1 MDAMRFN
8 RIDMMVDAGR
18 ISPDKA
24 QMWKDN
30 TAYVPYD
37 SMDAAIEEIM
47 KKGTGA
53 GKLSGVAAYRSLA
66 GSTVQVG
73 DPVKAF
79 MDQMIRMT
87 GDAMRVNAVSKSLR
101 DLTLL
106 GHAKR
111 AYKVAQNSAEA
122 KYRVKTYIN
131 GVPVEYHVD
140 DPLDVAAFA
149 GMPSE
154 VPDILQ
160 AMQKV
165 TQTLRA
171 GVTLMPGFALSQLI
185 QDTVRAY
192 AFSEVMNPAAL
203 IPRTLMNFP
212 RIAFGELTG
221 MKTKV
226 VKEMERLGI
235 VGNYDT
241 TTHTT
246 VKNILLEQGVEKR
259 GIIGSILH
267 FGESLSKASDLSVRQ
282 AIYEQTLKET
292 VSPQRPTGDQ
302 ALAETRAREIIN
314 FSRRGDNN
322 TLNFLTRTVPFMG
335 AYTRGLDKLYTAATG
350 GTNAYGLTTK
360 EARNLF
366 GKRMMTLSAMGLAY
380 ALMMAGDEGYEEQP
394 DYVRDGNILMPG
406 SKKLGFLPAIPM
418 PRDLGFVF
426 LAMPQRLVQ
435 YMRKNG
441 TPEEQTGVRVIGEL
455 MRQGLITIASPNI
468 TPVAIRPILEN
479 LVNYSF
485 FMDRP
490 LESQAQTQMESF
502 ERFGTGTSST
512 AKALSKGAYDISQSL
527 QNMGFSKSVAGVVEI
542 SPIKLE
548 NLFRGILGTTAELT
562 VAMTDMLVNPTR
574 TDRPMHKSIAAMVT
588 GATAVMKD
596 PVGKRQSNDLY
607 DLSNETKM
615 AKNTFDRLEKDDP
628 VAAEEYA
635 RTHYAE
641 IQMNDYVAGLMKD
654 LNDLRNDA
662 HMVDISTDIPSD
674 ERQRITSEI
683 ARQQNMLAHD
693 VYVLR
698 ASMGKER
705 RMLNP

>member
-1 MDAMRFN
+1 
-8 RIDMMVDAGR
+8 
-18 ISPDKA
+18 
-24 QMWKDN
+24 
-30 TAYVPYD
+30 
-37 SMDAAIEEIM
+37 
-47 KKGTGA
+47 
-53 GKLSGVAAYRSLA
+53 
-66 GSTVQVG
+66 
-73 DPVKAF
+73 
-79 MDQMIRMT
+79 
-87 GDAMRVNAVSKSLR
+87 
-101 DLTLL
+101 
-106 GHAKR
+106 
-111 AYKVAQNSAEA
+111 
-122 KYRVKTYIN
+122 
-131 GVPVEYHVD
+131 
-140 DPLDVAAFA
+140 
-149 GMPSE
+149 
-154 VPDILQ
+154 
-160 AMQKV
+160 
-165 TQTLRA
+165 
-171 GVTLMPGFALSQLI
+171 MPGFALSQLI

-267 FGESLSKASDLSVRQ
+267 IGESLSKASDLAVRQ

-292 VSPQRPTGDQ
+292 TSPQRPTGDQ

-366 GKRMMTLSAMGLAY
+366 GKRMMTLSAMGFAY

-406 SKKLGFLPAIPM
+406 SKKLGFLAGLPM
-418 PRDLGFVF
+418 PRDLGFMF

-435 YMRKNG
+435 YIRKNG

-455 MRQGLITIASPNI
+455 MRQGLVTIASPNI

-527 QNMGFSKSVAGVVEI
+527 QNMGFSKSVAGIVEI

-548 NLFRGILGTTAELT
+548 NLFRGILGTTAEMT

-588 GATAVMKD
+588 GATAIIKD
-596 PVGKRQSNDLY
+596 PVGKRQLNDLY
-607 DLSNETKM
+607 DLSNETRM

-683 ARQQNMLAHD
+683 TRQQNMIAHD

-698 ASMGKER
+698 AAMGKER